1 MLSFRT
7 YLAQLSEGVDDPG
20 ILKCVFMAGG
30 PGSGKS
36 YTSNDLFGID
46 SRLKSSFSTYGLKVV
61 NSDKEFVQLLKA
73 NGVPTDLDRLEK
85 EQPDVFQHAMDLR
98 DRAKVLTT
106 TLRKQYEQGRL
117 GLIVDGTGRDYDD
130 MHAQHIAAT
139 ALGYDCYMIFVNT
152 SKETALQ
159 RNQRRPRTLNVELV
173 AALWD
178 DCQRNLGHFQRLF
191 GASNFL
197 VVDSVDDAAKTQH
210 IQQLS
215 GKAIRRWIAEPVK
228 NIRGLKWIRL
238 MGGRHGRH

>member
-7 YLAQLSEGVDDPG
+7 YLAQLAEGVDDPG

-36 YTSNDLFGID
+36 YTANDLFGID

-61 NSDKEFVQLLKA
+61 NSDKEFEQLLKA
-73 NGVPTDLDRLEK
+73 NGVPTDLDRLGK
-85 EQPDVFQHAMDLR
+85 EQPDVFQYAMDLR
-98 DRAKVLTT
+98 DRAKVQTT

-130 MHAQHIAAT
+130 VHAQYTAAT
-139 ALGYDCYMIFVNT
+139 ALGYDCYMVFVNT
-152 SKETALQ
+152 SKETALH
-159 RNQRRPRTLNVELV
+159 RNQRRARTLNVELV
-173 AALWD
+173 AAFWD
-178 DCQRNLGHFQRLF
+178 ECQRNLGHFQRLF

-210 IQQLS
+210 IQQVS

-228 NIRGLKWIRL
+228 NIRGSQWIRL
-238 MGGRHGRH
+238 MGGRRGRH